1 MRGVGAVTGG
11 SRAACRF
18 LTVALVSTPTWI
30 QAGMVAG
37 LQIPATVTD
46 QSGTADTA
54 GNLWAPAAG
63 GQDSVLDQDATDN
76 LNDSTDTTAPT
87 ATSSNVVAGDN
98 VQTITF
104 SEPINP
110 ATLACADL
118 SNTGAATCVTAVLDG
133 TNTIATITWNAALRS
148 EENTS
153 ELQSLQRHP

>member
-1 MRGVGAVTGG
+1 MRISDWSSDVC
-11 SRAACRF
+11 SSD
-18 LTVALVSTPTWI
+18 L
-30 QAGMVAG
+30 
-37 LQIPATVTD
+37 VTD

-87 ATSSNVVAGDN
+87 ATSSNVVAGDT

-133 TNTIATITWNAALRS
+133 TNTIATITWSAARS
-148 EENTS
+148 EEHTS
-153 ELQSLQRHP
+153 ELQSLMRNSSAVFC